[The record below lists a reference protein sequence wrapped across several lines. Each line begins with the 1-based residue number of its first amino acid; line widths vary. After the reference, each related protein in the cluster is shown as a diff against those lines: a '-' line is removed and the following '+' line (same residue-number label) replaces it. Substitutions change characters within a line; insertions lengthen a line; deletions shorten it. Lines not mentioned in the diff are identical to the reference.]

1 MKVDNNGRCMIQHD
15 HNGLDLYKGLKTAF
29 PFETKNENG
38 KSITKSHGKFRIIL
52 FISDKFNPIKS
63 QLSALST

>member
-52 FISDKFNPIKS
+52 FI
-63 QLSALST
+63 